1 MQAGDS
7 ASTAVAAARVAAV
20 HTACGTHGFVD
31 PLVLLLLTCNPLGDL
46 LTLSDTVIPWTCG
59 SLCLLLIMQPV
70 DPLDLWTSPPFEAQ
84 LKQIDGQSYFV
95 GRGVDDDKGATQ
107 GAGGICN

>member
-1 MQAGDS
+1 
-7 ASTAVAAARVAAV
+7 
-20 HTACGTHGFVD
+20 
-31 PLVLLLLTCNPLGDL
+31 
-46 LTLSDTVIPWTCG
+46 
-59 SLCLLLIMQPV
+59 V

-107 GAGGICN
+107 AAGGIFN